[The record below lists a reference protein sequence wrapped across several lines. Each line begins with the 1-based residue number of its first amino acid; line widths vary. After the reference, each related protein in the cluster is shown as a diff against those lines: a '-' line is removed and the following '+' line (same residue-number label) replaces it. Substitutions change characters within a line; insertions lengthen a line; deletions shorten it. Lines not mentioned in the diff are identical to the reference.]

1 MRKILTGTS
10 VPLDLP
16 ANGRPGACLPIEM
29 AAVVG
34 TMELKIRSER
44 EGGFMATQKQR
55 AAARKNIKKAAKA
68 AKRKQTLKHLPK
80 KTRRALGQQAA
91 KVRQSRR

>member
-1 MRKILTGTS
+1 
-10 VPLDLP
+10 
-16 ANGRPGACLPIEM
+16 M

>member
-1 MRKILTGTS
+1 
-10 VPLDLP
+10 
-16 ANGRPGACLPIEM
+16 
-29 AAVVG
+29 
-34 TMELKIRSER
+34 
-44 EGGFMATQKQR
+44 MATEKQR

-91 KVRQSRR
+91 KVRQSRRWLWSEIHWTTHLIIWHLKMSVVSCTHAKDLAALVVLWTNLV